1 MQLRNNFTA
10 HCGADPRSP
19 RVPPDPFA
27 HLKSTRS
34 NCEQA
39 DEGVGRGP
47 GGPPHCFL
55 LRAVVFAALAPA
67 CWAGTF
73 TILGSPPG
81 PWPSILSSVG
91 HISGPAASADI
102 FVGLPGTPASADW
115 NSRIEKG
122 AALILEGSSPLAA
135 SYGFK
140 PQPETVSVVHLVDV
154 HNPSLPII
162 WSQAVEIPR
171 YETPAGARVF
181 ARDRWSGAPLV
192 AGLRFGSGAILWV
205 AANPGQN
212 GYERFPYLMQ
222 ALSDLGFEPAFRSS
236 RLWAFFD
243 YSYRSRADPDYL
255 AERWRKAGISALHV
269 ASWHFY
275 DPDAEHDDYLKHLI
289 AACHRH
295 GVLVYAWVELP
306 HVSEKFWN
314 DHPQWRE
321 KTAVLQDAQLDWR
334 KLMNLQNPA
343 AAEAV
348 RAGLKQMME
357 RFDWDGVNLA
367 ELYFESLEGA
377 GNPARFTPM
386 NDDVRAEFR
395 SQSGWDPIDLW
406 KNRGSSANAAASL
419 RQFLD
424 FRASLARRM
433 QEEWLGVVES
443 FRQFRPDLDIVLT
456 HVDDRFDTGM
466 KDSIGADAARV
477 LPLLDRHSFSF
488 LIEDPATV
496 WNLGPQRYPEIA
508 KRYQPLTPHAER
520 LAIDINIVDR
530 YQDVYPTKQ
539 QTGAELFALI
549 HVAST
554 AFPRVALYFENS
566 ILKPDLA
573 LLAASSAVVSKYS
586 VTSYSKDRRRISI
599 ESPMGVELNWTGEG
613 ALVDGKPWPAL
624 SATVLNLPAGSHIVE
639 SAARRDAICLIDLNG
654 NLLSASIESG
664 RRVTFEYSSESRAIA
679 RFDRRPSRLE
689 VDGVAYPPDS
699 AVLLP
704 RGDHHVA
711 ALQ

>member
-1 MQLRNNFTA
+1 MQ
-10 HCGADPRSP
+10 SQ
-19 RVPPDPFA
+19 
-27 HLKSTRS
+27 S
-34 NCEQA
+34 NLLHA
-39 DEGVGRGP
+39 V
-47 GGPPHCFL
+47 FL
-55 LRAVVFAALAPA
+55 LALSPL
-67 CWAGTF
+67 CFAGTF
-73 TILGSPPG
+73 AVLGSQSG

-91 HISGPAASADI
+91 HIAGPAASADI
-102 FVGLPGTPASADW
+102 LVGARAAPASLDW
-115 NSRIEKG
+115 NRRVENG

-135 SYGFK
+135 SFGFR
-140 PQPETVSVVHLVDV
+140 PQPETVPVVHIVDV

-162 WSQAVEIPR
+162 WSKAIDIPR
-171 YETPAGARVF
+171 YEIPSGARVF
-181 ARDRWSGAPLV
+181 AKDRWTGTPLI
-192 AGLRFGSGAILWV
+192 AGLPVGSGAVLWV
-205 AANPGQN
+205 AASPGQN

-243 YSYRSRADPDYL
+243 YSYRTRADPDYL

-275 DPDAEHDDYLKHLI
+275 DADPERDDYLKRLI
-289 AACHRH
+289 DACHRH

-314 DHPQWRE
+314 DHPEWRE

-334 KLMNLQNPA
+334 ELMNLQNPA
-343 AAEAV
+343 AVAAI

-357 RFDWDGVNLA
+357 HFDWDGVNLA

-377 GNPARFTPM
+377 ANPARFTPM
-386 NDDVRAEFR
+386 NDDVRAEFHK
-395 SQSGWDPIDLW
+395 QSGWDPIELW
-406 KNRGSSANAAASL
+406 THHTDAASL

-433 QEEWLGVVES
+433 QEDWLGTVEA

-477 LPLLDRHSFSF
+477 LPLLDHHSFFF

-508 KRYQPLTPHAER
+508 RRYQPLTPHTEK

-539 QTGAELFALI
+539 QTGAELFALV
-549 HVAST
+549 HVASS

-573 LLAASSAVVSKYS
+573 LLAASSTV
-586 VTSYSKDRRRISI
+586 VTSYTKDRRRITI
-599 ESPMGVELNWTGEG
+599 ESPMGVELNWTGEA
-613 ALVDGKPWPAL
+613 ALVDGKPWPAQ
-624 SATVLNLPAGSHIVE
+624 SATALNLPPGSHVVE
-639 SAARRDAICLIDLNG
+639 AAAARRGVISLINLNAK
-654 NLLSASIESG
+654 LRSASIESG
-664 RRVTFEYSSESRAIA
+664 KRITFEYSSESRAIA
-679 RFDRRPSRLE
+679 VFDRQPSRLE
-689 VDGVAYPPDS
+689 VDGAPWSASDS
-699 AVLLP
+699 VVLLP
-704 RGDHHVA
+704 RGDHRVTA
-711 ALQ
+711 D